1 MMRTLVTNLLQNVDG
16 VLHTSGS
23 WLEPEAQ
30 KAVLRCYDSR
40 LNKKSFFISM
50 LIPATLS
57 QSDGG
62 PAAAQGDAS
71 GKDPVISFMDKVLA
85 EHGSNTV
92 IYLSFGSLFAPF
104 TNPWQLD
111 VFIDTLVEHKRHF
124 VISQASL
131 APIKTP
137 QLEAKLK
144 AAEEAGLAATSDW
157 VPQNAVLEHPALGV
171 FVTHGGWNSFCESV
185 VQTVPLVMWP
195 FQIDQP
201 LTASM
206 MSECKDPAVWQL
218 YETRGPSL
226 PEYRPTYFQDGPRV
240 SPLGEEIPVPTGTP
254 DALKAELERVLIR
267 EAAPGSSE
275 LKVRKERMVALRH
288 KYLDSVKRGGE
299 QDQAFAQ
306 LLQPVGVRQFLRHA
320 PERPVP
326 ALNGQHEAGSNV
338 KSGAA
343 ASDGQSHVD
352 ADPGFEIIEM
362 RGAKRPREDDMGP
375 NRTGQDPGHSS
386 SAAANA
392 SKRKGMPK
400 TIENY
405 VADLP
410 GRVMPPKKLL
420 SRPDFHEQTMREII
434 YRPETT
440 IQNIVPFD
448 RETLESAFRVSA
460 GEVPGIDPA
469 LLEPDQTES
478 SSPRKKRKSKTK
490 HKPNKA

>member
-1 MMRTLVTNLLQNVDG
+1 MSVKAEGQESGETTQAGVQGVTDSLPAFFPTISRAPPSENRPIRKLNGSDDLLTR
-16 VLHTSGS
+16 LH
-23 WLEPEAQ
+23 L
-30 KAVLRCYDSR
+30 
-40 LNKKSFFISM
+40 
-50 LIPATLS
+50 
-57 QSDGG
+57 
-62 PAAAQGDAS
+62 
-71 GKDPVISFMDKVLA
+71 
-85 EHGSNTV
+85 
-92 IYLSFGSLFAPF
+92 
-104 TNPWQLD
+104 
-111 VFIDTLVEHKRHF
+111 
-124 VISQASL
+124 
-131 APIKTP
+131 
-137 QLEAKLK
+137 
-144 AAEEAGLAATSDW
+144 
-157 VPQNAVLEHPALGV
+157 
-171 FVTHGGWNSFCESV
+171 
-185 VQTVPLVMWP
+185 VPLYNA
-195 FQIDQP
+195 
-201 LTASM
+201 T
-206 MSECKDPAVWQL
+206 
-218 YETRGPSL
+218 
-226 PEYRPTYFQDGPRV
+226 
-240 SPLGEEIPVPTGTP
+240 
-254 DALKAELERVLIR
+254 
-267 EAAPGSSE
+267 
-275 LKVRKERMVALRH
+275 
-288 KYLDSVKRGGE
+288 
-299 QDQAFAQ
+299 
-306 LLQPVGVRQFLRHA
+306 VRQFLRHA

-362 RGAKRPREDDMGP
+362 RGAKRPREDDMSP

-386 SAAANA
+386 SGAANA

>member
-57 QSDGG
+57 RPDGG

-85 EHGSNTV
+85 EHGSETV

-226 PEYRPTYFQDGPRV
+226 PEYRPTFFQDGPRV

-254 DALKAELERVLIR
+254 GALKAELERVLIR

-306 LLQPVGVRQFLRHA
+306 LLQPVG
-320 PERPVP
+320 
-326 ALNGQHEAGSNV
+326 
-338 KSGAA
+338 
-343 ASDGQSHVD
+343 
-352 ADPGFEIIEM
+352 
-362 RGAKRPREDDMGP
+362 
-375 NRTGQDPGHSS
+375 
-386 SAAANA
+386 
-392 SKRKGMPK
+392 
-400 TIENY
+400 
-405 VADLP
+405 
-410 GRVMPPKKLL
+410 
-420 SRPDFHEQTMREII
+420 
-434 YRPETT
+434 
-440 IQNIVPFD
+440 
-448 RETLESAFRVSA
+448 
-460 GEVPGIDPA
+460 GEVP
-469 LLEPDQTES
+469 
-478 SSPRKKRKSKTK
+478 K
-490 HKPNKA
+490 